1 MKLKKHNFKIPI
13 TSINNDKDIV
23 KQESI
28 VIQEH
33 AADLKYKILAQNTFG
48 GRTVHCPGYFNN
60 KTNFIIGEVSSIL
73 SMTPS
78 LDIIV
83 KDTSELINSK
93 NFMIY
98 PIPCFNMVQNYTL
111 EYIVKDGDK
120 KINIDLTMK
129 LGETI
134 GKYLANQSNV
144 INLPEGFLELFI
156 NTKNGISLN
165 KNILINSNYRFVIGI
180 LKGYRQECNTHG
192 IYILP
197 NVNIYTFSTI
207 LNYLGA
213 SYSIR
218 NSKNNTKKVYVQLP
232 NVYDGLIDSLFIKNE
247 EYVIPDKAD
256 EVVLKKQF
264 QLKDT
269 IYNYDNSLFK
279 GINSGK
285 ILLVPYDSIDFI
297 PVENERV
304 YDLTA
309 ERSDA
314 TNYSM
319 GFTPF
324 LKNSDGDIL
333 AASGIFTK
341 EGLQSSQ
348 VFSPDSKEYY
358 RDLNDGNI
366 NQWISDDAILGLYN
380 ATK

>member
-13 TSINNDKDIV
+13 TSIDNDKNVI

-33 AADLKYKILAQNTFG
+33 DASLKYKLLAQNTFG
-48 GRTVHCPGYFNN
+48 SRTVHCPGYFNN

-98 PIPCFNMVQNYTL
+98 PIPCFNMIQNDAL
-111 EYIVKDGDK
+111 EYIVKDSDE
-120 KINIDLTMK
+120 KINIELTME
-129 LGETI
+129 LGESI
-134 GKYLANQSNV
+134 GRYLADQSNV
-144 INLPEGFLELFI
+144 IYLPEGFLELFI

-165 KNILINSNYRFVIGI
+165 KNILINSNYKFVIGI
-180 LKGYRQECNTHG
+180 LKGYREECGTYG

-218 NSKNNTKKVYVQLP
+218 NSKNNTKKVYIQLP
-232 NVYDGLIDSLFIKNE
+232 NIYYGLINNLFVKNE
-247 EYVIPDKAD
+247 EYVISNK
-256 EVVLKKQF
+256 VILKRKF
-264 QLKDT
+264 KLNHDNALNNSTQLFRD
-269 IYNYDNSLFK
+269 
-279 GINSGK
+279 INSGK

-297 PVENERV
+297 EVQNDRV
-304 YDLTA
+304 YDLTS
-309 ERSDA
+309 ERSNA

-341 EGLQSSQ
+341 EGLRDSQ
-348 VFSPDSKEYY
+348 AFSPDSKEYY
-358 RDLNDGNI
+358 KGLNDGEI
-366 NQWISDDAILGLYN
+366 NQWIADDAILGLYN